1 MVCRILQHRCCGNAY
16 TLLRAARLDED
27 FDRLPHGK
35 KGQRFPFGCKGERQG
50 LLAQAAGGADEG
62 ERDPLVADRKT
73 CRGDI
78 RRYFWIIGERLDTQP
93 LRVDDLEHELARID
107 HLA

>member
-1 MVCRILQHRCCGNAY
+1 MTVRLETFGRRLYPDDGLVCRILQHRCCGNAY

-27 FDRLPHGK
+27 LDRLPHGK
-35 KGQRFPFGCKGERQG
+35 KGQRFTFGCKGERQG

-78 RRYFWIIGERLDTQP
+78 RRISGS
-93 LRVDDLEHELARID
+93 
-107 HLA
+107 